1 MLGKVVFENGGV
13 NMEAILTGEGWQC
26 EGDPVVGPISII
38 YVLLRN
44 TRRRRLAATAQA
56 RSYRR
61 PRSSTG
67 NPYSKPTTRNN
78 PNQPITKPRPNEGQ
92 PDAGGDSGN

>member
-1 MLGKVVFENGGV
+1 MLGKVIFESGGV
-13 NMEAILTGEGWQC
+13 NMEAILKARGGNVRATRSSGLS
-26 EGDPVVGPISII
+26 SII

-44 TRRRRLAATAQA
+44 TRRRRLAATARA

-92 PDAGGDSGN
+92 PHAGGDSGN